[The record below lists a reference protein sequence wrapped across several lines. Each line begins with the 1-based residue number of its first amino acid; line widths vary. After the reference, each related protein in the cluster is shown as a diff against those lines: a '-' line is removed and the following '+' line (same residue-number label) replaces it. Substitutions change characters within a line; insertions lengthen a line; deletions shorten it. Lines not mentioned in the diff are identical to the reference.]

1 MRIGELLVRQ
11 GVLTESEVEVVLEE
25 QMRRT
30 EPFGSICERLFGV
43 APEVVED
50 AWVEQYTKLTGDLVP
65 DFEACDPAVLDTVSP
80 RQAWQFR
87 IVPLRWD
94 EGALVL
100 ATTRDHLQ
108 RALRFATNGIPFPV
122 YFLIADPAHL
132 AEGLERHYPMGAFG
146 RRVVDGELEH
156 LASNLA
162 SRHEDAA

>member
-1 MRIGELLVRQ
+1 MRNVFPTR
-11 GVLTESEVEVVLEE
+11 SW
-25 QMRRT
+25 RR
-30 EPFGSICERLFGV
+30 
-43 APEVVED
+43 
-50 AWVEQYTKLTGDLVP
+50 W
-65 DFEACDPAVLDTVSP
+65 TVSISFCV
-80 RQAWQFR
+80 RR
-87 IVPLRWD
+87 ESCSRLLR
-94 EGALVL
+94 LL